1 MYWNEQDLL
10 VKDVSDQEIVTWCSS
25 TLYSSDRRE
34 EINQIFNQNIALN
47 NDEIIQL
54 HDQLKMN
61 KGDLYD
67 FLATTSISQ
76 IIAKDSEI
84 DMKYCQLF

>member
-1 MYWNEQDLL
+1 MPKKNRIMTNEFFPPNEEEL
-10 VKDVSDQEIVTWCSS
+10 DQMILEIQQKMEGAESQ
-25 TLYSSDRRE
+25 LEYD
-34 EINQIFNQNIALN
+34 
-47 NDEIIQL
+47 QL

-61 KGDLYD
+61 RGDLYD

-84 DMKYCQLF
+84 DMKYCQFF